1 MVFFTTPNER
11 LGEEAPLEKL
21 KKGLVDEVK
30 VVASGYGEQGAA

>member
-1 MVFFTTPNER
+1 